1 MEIVWIVEKFLSV
14 KTFLQSTQLIFN
26 CINSW
31 PHKDKDKEP
40 IVQSSIFTKI
50 KVQNLKLKYGICS
63 HLFIVNDLKYHL
75 KGLR

>member
-1 MEIVWIVEKFLSV
+1 M
-14 KTFLQSTQLIFN
+14 
-26 CINSW
+26 NSW